1 MINIKT
7 KKEIE
12 KMQVAC
18 SITAQCM
25 DLVSTMIKP
34 GVKTSALDKAAY
46 EFMRSKD
53 ALPSFKG
60 YNGYPASICASVNEQ
75 VVHGIPGSRKL
86 QSGDIIGIDLGA
98 YIGGY
103 HGDMARTFAVGEIS
117 DEAQSLIDTAKDSFY
132 AGLSKMVVGARL
144 GDVSNAIDELIRS
157 RGFTAVRVLCGHG
170 IGRNLHE
177 DPEVPNYGDKG
188 RGVRLRAGMVLAVE
202 PMVNQGTWQVKTL
215 ADGWTIVTD
224 DGKLSSHYEN
234 TVLITKDG
242 PQILTV
248 A

>member
-1 MINIKT
+1 MINIKS
-7 KKEIE
+7 KNEIE

-18 SITAQCM
+18 KITAQCM
-25 DLVSTMIKP
+25 DLVSTLIKP
-34 GVKTSALDKAAY
+34 GVKTSTLDKAAY
-46 EFMRSKD
+46 EFMRSKG

-98 YIGGY
+98 YINGY

-117 DEAQSLIDTAKDSFY
+117 SVAQSLIDTAKDSFY

-144 GDVSNAIDELIRS
+144 GDVSNAIDELIKS

-202 PMVNQGTWQVKTL
+202 PMVNQGTWQVSTL
-215 ADGWTIVTD
+215 ADNWTIVTQ
-224 DGKLSSHYEN
+224 DGLLSSHYEN